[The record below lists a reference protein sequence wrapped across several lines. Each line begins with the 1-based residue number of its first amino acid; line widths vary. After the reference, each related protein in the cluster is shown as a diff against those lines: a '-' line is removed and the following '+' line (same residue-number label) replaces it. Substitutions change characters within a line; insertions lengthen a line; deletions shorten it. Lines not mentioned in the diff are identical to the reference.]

1 MFCVIYGTKL
11 VYQEHC

>member
-11 VYQEHC
+11 VYQEQC